1 MGGFDS
7 LLLMVVMLKN
17 SSESR
22 KSCSVRSKGA
32 LQCLFNEEGGWV
44 IVSLGTPEN
53 SAIQKLSII
62 FIVGWEWGGTPAG
75 ESKCFT
81 YLQAVHT

>member
-7 LLLMVVMLKN
+7 LLLMAVFLKD

-32 LQCLFNEEGGWV
+32 LLCLFNEEGGWV
-44 IVSLGTPEN
+44 IV
-53 SAIQKLSII
+53 
-62 FIVGWEWGGTPAG
+62 GWEWGGKPPG
-75 ESKCFT
+75 ESKFFVVFT
-81 YLQAVHT
+81 GSS